1 MIHGE
6 RTFLDL
12 VSFTASLQEP
22 IEELT
27 FLNWEARKHSHLEL
41 KVHGQVNVQVI
52 KKKRGRLKKG
62 TETDKDFFS
71 LCFLFYFLSIP

>member
-12 VSFTASLQEP
+12 VSFAASLQEP

-27 FLNWEARKHSHLEL
+27 FLNWEGRKHSHLEL
-41 KVHGQVNVQVI
+41 KVHGPVNV
-52 KKKRGRLKKG
+52 
-62 TETDKDFFS
+62 
-71 LCFLFYFLSIP
+71 